1 MSAARLGLAVA
12 LIALAAAE
20 PAGSSS
26 WSEALGT
33 DSTQVLFLGSDGSLL
48 RAPFHLGERRAIW
61 TPAGDERPS
70 RVLLFPAGG
79 RAAWIARPDLGDSA
93 RLWIWNGDTTR
104 LVARYLSLVPVRHQ
118 VLRYEA
124 ARPTSEDP
132 LIRGGR
138 LLAAGATLRR
148 SVTHALTW
156 TAEGSM
162 LVFGYQEGLAVVHAD
177 TGGARQVSEGAV
189 MSIQV
194 LDPAPIFLAEMLVA
208 EAPRPGAPPIARA
221 GRAAP
226 AWMLVY
232 PAGER
237 WRIFP
242 APGFGPTSL
251 WASDGTRVWWT
262 AGRVLRSVRAH
273 DPTPV
278 DEHRGSVPLAWVG
291 YEPARGALAW
301 VEGRRLMRRP
311 AAGGPPAPAVQTAS
325 PILSVL
331 ESRGG
336 RWRGLV
342 TEDTLVLEQA
352 AAGDRQL
359 RLGLDGL
366 RPVGLLEAAGDELLL
381 VAERGR
387 ATLLFQIDV
396 AQDGASSRPT
406 LVPIEAPIRNGRFHL
421 APAGRHVLLA
431 RAGST
436 PPERLHVYEVASGRW
451 SEVENP
457 GVIGWEPLE
466 GR

>member
-1 MSAARLGLAVA
+1 VSAARLGVAVA
-12 LIALAAAE
+12 LIGLAVAE
-20 PAGSSS
+20 PARASS

-33 DSTQVLFLGSDGSLL
+33 DSTQVLFLGSDGSVL
-48 RAPFHLGERRAIW
+48 RAPFHLGERHAIW
-61 TPAGDERPS
+61 TPSAKEWAS
-70 RVLLFPAGG
+70 RVALPSAGG
-79 RAAWIARPDLGDSA
+79 RAAWIARSDLGDSA

-104 LVARYLSLVPVRHQ
+104 LVARYVSLVPVRHQ

-138 LLAAGATLRR
+138 LLAAGASLRR
-148 SVTHALTW
+148 SVTHPLTW

-162 LVFGYQEGLAVVHAD
+162 VVFGYQEGLAVVHAD
-177 TGGARQVSEGAV
+177 SGHARQVSEAAV
-189 MSIQV
+189 MSVQV

-208 EAPRPGAPPIARA
+208 EAPRPGAPIARARA

-226 AWMLVY
+226 AWMFVY

-242 APGFGPTSL
+242 APGFGPTSR
-251 WASDGTRVWWT
+251 WASDGTTVWWT
-262 AGRVLRSVRAH
+262 AGRLLRSVRAH

-311 AAGGPPAPAVQTAS
+311 AGGPAAAAVETTS

-331 ESRGG
+331 ETRDG
-336 RWRGLV
+336 RWRALV
-342 TEDTLVLEQA
+342 TEDSLVLEDPA
-352 AAGDRQL
+352 APERIL

-366 RPVGLLEAAGDELLL
+366 RPVGLLEASGGKLL
-381 VAERGR
+381 VVGERGR
-387 ATLLFQIDV
+387 ATLLFQIDD
-396 AQDGASSRPT
+396 AAAGARSGPV

-421 APAGRHVLLA
+421 APAGRHLLLA
-431 RAGST
+431 RAGSS

-466 GR
+466 AR